1 MCAFDLNLFD
11 GLFWQNLHLVAPFSP
26 MGFLLIFS
34 TEVSEI
40 VVGFFGS
47 NDLPNT
53 SGDIKMAELLQI
65 VDQFLS
71 SKHFFG
77 W

>member
-1 MCAFDLNLFD
+1 VLKPNLFD

-47 NDLPNT
+47 KDLPNT
-53 SGDIKMAELLQI
+53 SRWHNCYKLLTS
-65 VDQFLS
+65 FLVPNI
-71 SKHFFG
+71 FLVG
-77 W
+77 E

>member
-1 MCAFDLNLFD
+1 
-11 GLFWQNLHLVAPFSP
+11 
-26 MGFLLIFS
+26 MGFPLICS

-47 NDLPNT
+47 KDLPNT

-65 VDQFLS
+65 VDQFLD